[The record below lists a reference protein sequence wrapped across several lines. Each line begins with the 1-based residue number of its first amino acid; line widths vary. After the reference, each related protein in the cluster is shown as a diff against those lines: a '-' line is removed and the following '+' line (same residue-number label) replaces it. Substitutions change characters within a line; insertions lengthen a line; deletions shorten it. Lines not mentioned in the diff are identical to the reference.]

1 MPSLRFTTF
10 LAPTLLPVY
19 EAVVEAVG
27 AALGVPTELTVGGD
41 YEECSQRNHDA
52 CFVCSLPYVTLER
65 DGTGHASPVA
75 APVLRG
81 ERYGGRPI
89 YFSDVI
95 VRADSS
101 LRAWRDLEGRV
112 LACNEAC
119 SHSGY
124 QVVRAR
130 LAAGGHGG
138 DYFSRAL
145 EAGSH
150 RRAIELVESGRA
162 DAAAIDSTV
171 LEDEQ
176 RQRPELAT
184 RLRVI
189 DSLGPSPA
197 PPLVVSRR
205 LPPEPRRALLEALL
219 HMHEDDTGRALLH
232 RAGGSHFV
240 AREDADYH
248 AIRAIQDEAERVA
261 LPLRPLP
268 TLDG

>member
-95 VRADSS
+95 VRRDSLIGAFGD
-101 LRAWRDLEGRV
+101 LRDRTWAY
-112 LACNEAC
+112 NEPL
-119 SHSGY
+119 SQSGY
-124 QVVRAR
+124 GITRHHLIGMGATHGFFGEVV
-130 LAAGGHGG
+130 AAGFH
-138 DYFSRAL
+138 A
-145 EAGSH
+145 
-150 RRAIELVESGRA
+150 RAIELVRSSQVDGS
-162 DAAAIDSTV
+162 AIDSQV
-171 LEDEQ
+171 LAVAMREDPSLQ
-176 RQRPELAT
+176 DD
-184 RLRVI
+184 LRVI
-189 DSLGPSPA
+189 GALGPSPIQ
-197 PPLVVSRR
+197 PLLVADDLDADVRSAIRDAVVAMNTDERFAS
-205 LPPEPRRALLEALL
+205 AL
-219 HMHEDDTGRALLH
+219 
-232 RAGGSHFV
+232 SHGLVNRFV
-240 AREDADYH
+240 AVGPEHYDP
-248 AIRAIQDEAERVA
+248 IRRMVDECEAAGFVEIR
-261 LPLRPLP
+261 
-268 TLDG
+268 